1 MDNKKET
8 FNYTYSA
15 SQQEEIRRIAEK
27 YKQPVPQGE
36 DTLEQLRIL
45 DKSVTRPGTIISL
58 IIGII
63 SSLIL
68 GIGMCCTMVWGD
80 DLFIIGIII
89 GVVGIVGVITAY
101 PVYNAITKRQ
111 REKLAPEI
119 IRLSNKLMK

>member
-1 MDNKKET
+1 MENKNET

-27 YKQPVPQGE
+27 YKQPAKGE
-36 DTLEQLRIL
+36 DTLEQLIKL
-45 DKSVTRPGTIISL
+45 DKSVTKPGTVVSL
-58 IIGII
+58 VIGII

-68 GIGMCCTMVWGD
+68 GIGMCCTMVWGS
-80 DLFIIGIII
+80 DLFIVGIVI
-89 GVVGIVGVITAY
+89 GVVGIVGIIMAY
-101 PVYNAITKRQ
+101 PVYSSITKRR

>member
-1 MDNKKET
+1 MDDKKEA

-27 YKQPVPQGE
+27 YKQPAQGE
-36 DTLEQLRIL
+36 DTLEQLRSL
-45 DKSVTRPGTIISL
+45 DKSVTKPGMIISL
-58 IIGII
+58 IIGVI

-68 GIGMCCTMVWGD
+68 GVGMCCTMVWGS

-89 GVVGIVGVITAY
+89 GVVGIVGVIAAY
-101 PVYNAITKRQ
+101 PTYASITKRR

-119 IRLSNKLMK
+119 IMLSDKLMK

>member
-1 MDNKKET
+1 MSEKREI

-27 YKQPVPQGE
+27 YKQTTQNE
-36 DTLEQLRIL
+36 DTLEQLRSL
-45 DKSVTRPGTIISL
+45 DKSVTKPGTVIAL
-58 IIGII
+58 IFGII

-68 GIGMCCTMVWGD
+68 GIGMCCVMVWGD
-80 DLFIIGIII
+80 SMFIPGIII
-89 GVVGIVGVITAY
+89 GVVGMLGMIAAY
-101 PVYNAITKRQ
+101 PLYSSITKKR

>member
-1 MDNKKET
+1 MDDKKEA

-27 YKQPVPQGE
+27 YKQPAQGE
-36 DTLEQLRIL
+36 DTLEQLRSL
-45 DKSVTRPGTIISL
+45 DKSVTKPGMIISL
-58 IIGII
+58 IIGVI

-68 GIGMCCTMVWGD
+68 GVGMCCTMVWGS

-89 GVVGIVGVITAY
+89 GVVGIVGVIAAY
-101 PVYNAITKRQ
+101 PAYASITKRR

-119 IRLSNKLMK
+119 IMLSDKLMK

>member
-1 MDNKKET
+1 MSEKREV

-27 YKQPVPQGE
+27 YKQPAKGE
-36 DTLEQLRIL
+36 DTLEQLREL
-45 DKSVTRPGTIISL
+45 DKSVTKPGTVISL

-68 GIGMCCTMVWGD
+68 GVGMCCTMVWGD
-80 DLFIIGIII
+80 DLFIVGIVI
-89 GVVGIVGVITAY
+89 GVVGILGVIMAY
-101 PVYNAITKRQ
+101 PVYSSITKRR

>member
-1 MDNKKET
+1 MSEKREV

-27 YKQPVPQGE
+27 YKQPAKGE
-36 DTLEQLRIL
+36 DTLEQLREL
-45 DKSVTRPGTIISL
+45 DKSVTKPGTVISL

-63 SSLIL
+63 GSLIL
-68 GIGMCCTMVWGD
+68 GVGMCCTMVWGG
-80 DLFIIGIII
+80 DLFIVGIVI
-89 GVVGIVGVITAY
+89 GVVGILGVIMAY
-101 PVYNAITKRQ
+101 PVYSSITKRR

>member
-1 MDNKKET
+1 MENKNET

-27 YKQPVPQGE
+27 YKQPAKGE
-36 DTLEQLRIL
+36 DTLEQLREL
-45 DKSVTRPGTIISL
+45 DKSVTKPGTVISL
-58 IIGII
+58 VIGII

-68 GIGMCCTMVWGD
+68 GIGMCCTMVWGS

-89 GVVGIVGVITAY
+89 GVVGIVGIIMAY
-101 PVYNAITKRQ
+101 PVYSSITKRR

>member
-1 MDNKKET
+1 MSKET
-8 FNYTYSA
+8 FSYTYSA
-15 SQQEEIRRIAEK
+15 SEQEEIRRIVGK
-27 YKQPVPQGE
+27 YKQPVQSE

-68 GIGMCCTMVWGD
+68 GTGMSCTIVRGG
-80 DLFIIGIII
+80 DLFIVGIII
-89 GVVGIVGVITAY
+89 GVVGIIGVITAY
-101 PVYNAITKRQ
+101 PVYAAITKKR
-111 REKLAPEI
+111 RKKLAPEI

>member
-1 MDNKKET
+1 MSEKREV

-27 YKQPVPQGE
+27 YKQPAKGE
-36 DTLEQLRIL
+36 DTLEQLREL
-45 DKSVTRPGTIISL
+45 DKSVTKPGTVISL
-58 IIGII
+58 VIGII

-68 GIGMCCTMVWGD
+68 GIGMCCTMVWGS

-89 GVVGIVGVITAY
+89 GVVGIVGIIMAY
-101 PVYNAITKRQ
+101 PVYSSITKRR